1 MKKKLITIAAVGC
14 FALLTAAYTFFST
27 ETNQANSLMLENIEA
42 LADNEIGS
50 GRVDKHCAGD
60 SHPEEYG
67 CYADNHGAD
76 CKKQG
81 DCRR

>member
-1 MKKKLITIAAVGC
+1 MRSFV
-14 FALLTAAYTFFST
+14 LLTAAYTFFST
-27 ETNQANSLMLENIEA
+27 EKNQVNSLMLENIEA
-42 LADNEIGS
+42 LADSKSDIS
-50 GRVDKHCAGD
+50 TGRVNKHFAGD
-60 SHPEEYG
+60 SRPEEYG